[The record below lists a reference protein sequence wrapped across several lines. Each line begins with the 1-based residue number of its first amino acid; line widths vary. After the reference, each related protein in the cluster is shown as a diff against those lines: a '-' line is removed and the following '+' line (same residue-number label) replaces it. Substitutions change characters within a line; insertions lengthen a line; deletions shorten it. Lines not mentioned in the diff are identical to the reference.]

1 MEYGVFVMGFFDAV
15 VGANQHFM
23 GWKKI
28 SAGEFYLK
36 LAVDP
41 FILSGLAVI
50 MIIGATYIIMIK
62 KR

>member
-1 MEYGVFVMGFFDAV
+1 MGFFDAV